1 MRITRLSS
9 VLAAASGA
17 LILVLALGLT
27 LMDWNLFKRP
37 IERIASVRLG
47 RPVTIAGPLA
57 VRIWS
62 RIPSVSVTGLT
73 IGTPWEPD
81 RPLLRIAR
89 AQIQWEL
96 GPLLC
101 GRPVVRRLELDDPE
115 IYLHHEKTGRVNWTL
130 RNPAAAKTGVALP
143 STLPAIRNLVVAGG
157 RVVLLDELR
166 HSEVDATLEA
176 HDRDWGSDPTP
187 LRIEGKGTINDRPFR
202 LDIAGGSLQA
212 LSRHIP
218 YPFSVAIIA
227 GDNRIQAQGRALKPF
242 DPGAL
247 ELQVDASGRD
257 LAELFYLTR
266 ITLPNS
272 PPFRLQAHIVR
283 NGMQIRVSEIAGSL
297 GSSQVSGTVDIDA
310 STKRPVVKADLVSS
324 HLLIKDLAAITGS
337 DVGGG
342 ESLDAG
348 RPDARRPDARRPDT
362 ERSVDAGERQ
372 AESRPAA
379 ERGARLFPDA
389 HLQAARL
396 RAIDADVQFRAT
408 SIVAGTV
415 PFTQVNLHARLDDG
429 SLTLAPVEFDL
440 PEGRLSG
447 AVQIDARSD
456 LPQVHVELRIADV
469 QLSQFRRTPSSPP
482 PLEGTLDAHAV
493 IDGSGDS
500 VHSLMSDATGSVTAV
515 VPHGS
520 VRAALAELTGVDV
533 ARGVGL
539 LLKKGVD
546 HAPIRCGVARFD
558 VESGTAH
565 AQEVVVDTQD
575 VLIRGSGRVYLGTE
589 RLDLTMQGAPKA
601 IRLVRLRS
609 PVEIRGQLLEPT
621 VRLETGHLLKQ
632 GAIGATL
639 GTLLT
644 PPAAILAFVDPGL
657 AKDQDCVRLLA
668 QAQGSSGSVTASRSD

>member
-37 IERIASVRLG
+37 IERIVSVELG
-47 RPVTIAGPLA
+47 RPVTIAGSLA
-57 VRIWS
+57 LRVWS
-62 RIPSVSVTGLT
+62 RTPGVTLTGLT

-81 RPLLRIAR
+81 RPLVRIGR

-96 GPLLC
+96 GSLLL
-101 GRPVVRRLELDDPE
+101 GRPVARQLELDDPE
-115 IYLHHEKTGRVNWTL
+115 IYLHQERTGRANWTL
-130 RNPAAAKTGVALP
+130 PNPAPSRTRVGLP
-143 STLPAIRNLVVAGG
+143 FSVPAIRDLIIKRGRLVV
-157 RVVLLDELR
+157 LDELR
-166 HSEVDATLEA
+166 RSRVEATLEA
-176 HDRDWGSDPTP
+176 RDRDGGNDPTP
-187 LRIEGKGTINDRPFR
+187 LRVEGKGTINDRPFR
-202 LDIAGGSLQA
+202 LDIAGGPLQA
-212 LSRHIP
+212 LSPHQP
-218 YPFSVAIIA
+218 YPFAVEIVA
-227 GDNRIQAQGRALKPF
+227 GDNQIQAQGRVLKPF
-242 DPGAL
+242 DPRAL

-272 PPFRLQAHIVR
+272 PPYRLQAHIVR
-283 NGMQIRVSEIAGSL
+283 NGMQIHVSQIAGSL

-324 HLLIKDLAAITGS
+324 HLLLKDLAAITGS

-348 RPDARRPDARRPDT
+348 RSSVARPDAAAPVEAR
-362 ERSVDAGERQ
+362 EGAASA
-372 AESRPAA
+372 RPAA
-379 ERGARLFPDA
+379 ESAGRLFPDA
-389 HLQAARL
+389 HLQVERL
-396 RAIDADVQFRAT
+396 RAIDADVHFRAT
-408 SIVAGTV
+408 SIVAGTI
-415 PFTQVNLHARLDDG
+415 PFTQVELRARLDGG
-429 SLTLAPVEFDL
+429 SLTLAPVQFEL
-440 PEGRLSG
+440 PQGRLSG
-447 AVQIDARSD
+447 TVQIDARSSV
-456 LPQVHVELRIADV
+456 PQVHAELRAADV
-469 QLSQFRRTPSSPP
+469 QLSQFRRTPGSSP

-493 IDGSGDS
+493 IEGSGDS
-500 VHSLMSDATGSVTAV
+500 VHNVVSDATGSFTAIV
-515 VPHGS
+515 AHGA

-533 ARGVGL
+533 AKGVGL

-558 VESGTAH
+558 LEGGTAH
-565 AQEVVVDTQD
+565 AREVVVDTQD
-575 VLIRGSGRVYLGTE
+575 ILIRGSGRVYLGTE
-589 RLDLTMQGAPKA
+589 RLDLTLQGAPKA
-601 IRLVRLRS
+601 IRLVRLRT

-621 VRLETGHLLKQ
+621 ARLETGHLLKQ

-668 QAQGSSGSVTASRSD
+668 QVQGSSGSPTVSRSD

>member
-37 IERIASVRLG
+37 IERIASVELG
-47 RPVTIAGPLA
+47 RPVTIAGSLA
-57 VRIWS
+57 LRFWS
-62 RIPSVSVTGLT
+62 RTPGVTLTGLT

-81 RPLLRIAR
+81 RPLVRIGR

-96 GPLLC
+96 RSLLL
-101 GRPVVRRLELDDPE
+101 GRPVVRKLEFVEPE
-115 IYLHHEKTGRVNWTL
+115 IYLHQERTGRANWSVLNHAPARARAPLPL
-130 RNPAAAKTGVALP
+130 RLP
-143 STLPAIRNLVVAGG
+143 VIRDLVIERGRLVV
-157 RVVLLDELR
+157 LDELR
-166 HSEVDATLEA
+166 RLQVSATLEA
-176 HDRDWGSDPTP
+176 HDRDTGNDPTP
-187 LRIEGKGTINDRPFR
+187 LHVEGKGTINERPFR
-202 LDIAGGSLQA
+202 LDIAGGPLLAVSA
-212 LSRHIP
+212 RRP
-218 YPFSVAIIA
+218 YPFSVEMIA
-227 GDNRIQAQGRALKPF
+227 GDNRMQAAGRVLRPF
-242 DPGAL
+242 DLGAL
-247 ELQVDASGRD
+247 ELQADVSGRD

-283 NGMQIRVSEIAGSL
+283 DGMQVRVSQIAGSL

-310 STKRPVVKADLVSS
+310 STKRTLVKADLVSS
-324 HLLIKDLAAITGS
+324 HLLLKDLAAITGS

-342 ESLDAG
+342 ESLDIG
-348 RPDARRPDARRPDT
+348 RPDAARPDAARP
-362 ERSVDAGERQ
+362 VDAREGP
-372 AESRPAA
+372 ASARPAA
-379 ERGARLFPDA
+379 ESGVRLFPDA
-389 HLQAARL
+389 HLQVARL

-429 SLTLAPVEFDL
+429 SLALVPVEFDL

-447 AVQIDARSD
+447 AVHIDTRSG
-456 LPQVHVELRIADV
+456 LPQVHAEVRIADV
-469 QLSQFRRTPSSPP
+469 QLSQFRRTPGSPP

-500 VHSLMSDATGSVTAV
+500 VHSLMSNATGSVTAV

-609 PVEIRGQLLEPT
+609 PVEIRGWLLEPT

-668 QAQGSSGSVTASRSD
+668 QAQGSSGSLTVSRSD